1 MAATATLRA
10 RPPSASR
17 PANSAKTSAA
27 GTRQPAFING
37 GERGK
42 RRAESL
48 HGTPRG
54 GGPVHPGRKSINWA
68 TLGFMAAI
76 HGLAVI
82 ALLPQFWSWQAI
94 VTFLVLYWI
103 TACLGVTIGYHRLL
117 SHRSFRVPHWLER
130 FFATCGAISCQQGPL
145 DWVGLHRHHHKFS
158 DTDVDHH
165 TSLKGLWWSH
175 MGWMFEDIP
184 AMQAV
189 PRLTGDLAKDPY
201 YRWLNNNFL
210 LLQVPLAA
218 LLFWIG
224 TATGA
229 GGWALVLWGIP
240 LRLVLVYHCTW
251 LVNSVTHYWGDAP
264 HNSGDSSRN
273 NAWVAALTFGEGWHN
288 NHHAFPHSARHG
300 FGRQIDLTWMHIQLM
315 HALGLATQVR
325 LPAAANPNS
334 RRSPRQAKALS
345 AKALAAK
352 AVA

>member
-1 MAATATLRA
+1 
-10 RPPSASR
+10 
-17 PANSAKTSAA
+17 
-27 GTRQPAFING
+27 
-37 GERGK
+37 
-42 RRAESL
+42 
-48 HGTPRG
+48 
-54 GGPVHPGRKSINWA
+54 
-68 TLGFMAAI
+68 MAAI
-76 HGLAVI
+76 HGLALV

-94 VTFLVLYWI
+94 VTFLVLYWV
-103 TACLGVTIGYHRLL
+103 TACLGVTVGYHRLL

-130 FFATCGAISCQQGPL
+130 FFATCGALSCQQGPL

-210 LLQVPLAA
+210 LLQVPLAG

-224 TATGA
+224 TVTGA

-240 LRLVLVYHCTW
+240 LRLMLVYHCTW

-300 FGRQIDLTWMHIQLM
+300 FGHQIDLTWMHIQLM

-325 LPAAANPNS
+325 LPAAANPQ
-334 RRSPRQAKALS
+334 RPWRK
-345 AKALAAK
+345 
-352 AVA
+352 VADRL